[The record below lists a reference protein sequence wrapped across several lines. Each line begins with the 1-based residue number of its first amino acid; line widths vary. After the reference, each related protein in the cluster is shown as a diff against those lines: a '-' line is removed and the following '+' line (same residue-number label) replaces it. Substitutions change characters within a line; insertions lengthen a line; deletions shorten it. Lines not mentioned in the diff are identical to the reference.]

1 MIISSRLLRKLAS
14 TIISAFFYNFSV
26 EVLKNSHIVP
36 KEPERKGVF
45 YFGRYGVVAYTSTE
59 EYQNSD
65 GTIARDETKYITKW
79 NPESKEFYITGKEPR
94 TIKIGGY
101 GIGSYDPSE
110 DADKW

>member
-1 MIISSRLLRKLAS
+1 MKKIIFYLLIFCSSLFAVQE
-14 TIISAFFYNFSV
+14 Y
-26 EVLKNSHIVP
+26 EVFI
-36 KEPERKGVF
+36 R
-45 YFGRYGVVAYTSTE
+45 

-79 NPESKEFYITGKEPR
+79 NPETKEFYITGKEPR

>member
-1 MIISSRLLRKLAS
+1 MNMYIQHRKIIGYDSEEKQWHVYCDESM
-14 TIISAFFYNFSV
+14 
-26 EVLKNSHIVP
+26 VP

-65 GTIARDETKYITKW
+65 GTIARDETKYVTKW
-79 NPESKEFYITGKEPR
+79 NPETKEFYITGKEPR